1 MDDRKT
7 VGDTVTKVSALTHAD
22 AIAQIKLMVL
32 GNDPNGFGP
41 LIRKD
46 YVETAVDFPAI
57 SRAGIGQQP
66 LR

>member
-1 MDDRKT
+1 M
-7 VGDTVTKVSALTHAD
+7 SALTHAD